1 MNTSSPATAPAA
13 RPQLRVLF
21 LSDSLP
27 ERNGTGAYYHD
38 LLGQLRP
45 YVGAVDIIQPTPEGH
60 DGCLRLPLPG
70 DPTQKLMLPALGRVR
85 ARARALRPNLI
96 VSVTPGPFGLLGPRL
111 ARRHGCTFVSAYHT
125 HFEDLAGLYWRGLR
139 QRLVTDCMRRVNR
152 YLCRRSATVLV
163 NNSHLVAAVEALG
176 APRADVIGTPVD
188 ARFLTAPEL
197 PPPPLGAGIC
207 YAGRLAAE
215 KNVEAVIE
223 AARAHPDIPFTIGG
237 DGPQRGLIEEAAATL
252 GNLRYLGWLDRE
264 GLRSMIDAAA
274 LLVLPSH
281 SETFGSVALEAMARG
296 RPALVAAAA
305 GVHDWPDLAAGLF
318 ALAPDES
325 LAAGVTRLRGL
336 ATDEW
341 TGAGL
346 RAREAALAFNAR
358 TLEAWLQVMDDQRTG
373 GRA

>member
-1 MNTSSPATAPAA
+1 MTTEPAA
-13 RPQLRVLF
+13 RPQLRALF

-38 LLGQLRP
+38 LLGQLEP
-45 YVGAVDIIQPTPEGH
+45 YLGAVDIIQPTPAG
-60 DGCLRLPLPG
+60 DTGCLNLPLPG
-70 DPTQKLMLPALGRVR
+70 DPTQKLMLPALGRLR
-85 ARARALRPNLI
+85 ARAEALQPNLV

-111 ARRHGCTFVSAYHT
+111 ARRHGCAFMSAYHT
-125 HFEDLAGLYWRGLR
+125 HFEDLAELYWHGLR
-139 QRLVTDCMRRVNR
+139 RRLVTACMRRVNR

-163 NNSHLVAAVEALG
+163 NNSGLIAAVEALG

-197 PPPPLGAGIC
+197 PPPALATGIC

-215 KNVEAVIE
+215 KNVTAVIE
-223 AARAHPDIPFTIGG
+223 AARTHPDIPFTIGG
-237 DGPQRGLIEEAAATL
+237 DGPQRSLVEDAAADL
-252 GNLRYLGWLDRE
+252 DNLHYLGWLDRE
-264 GLRSMIDAAA
+264 RLRAMIDAAA

-305 GVHDWPDLAAGLF
+305 GVHDWPELAAGLF

-325 LAAGVTRLRGL
+325 LAAGVTRLRRL
-336 ATDEW
+336 AADEW
-341 TGAGL
+341 TQAGMD
-346 RAREAALAFNAR
+346 AREAALAFNAR
-358 TLEAWLQVMDDQRTG
+358 TLEEWLRVMDEQRTG